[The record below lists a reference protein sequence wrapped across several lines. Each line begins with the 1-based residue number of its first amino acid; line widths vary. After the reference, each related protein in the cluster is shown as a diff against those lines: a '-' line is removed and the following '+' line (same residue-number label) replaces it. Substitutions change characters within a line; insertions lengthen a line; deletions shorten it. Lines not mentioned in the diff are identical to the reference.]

1 MTRPQELLAEILMCE
16 IDALPP
22 SPTALR
28 DIEGWD
34 SLRHV
39 MLVVGL
45 EQNFGVTLSAEE
57 IQAMVTVA
65 DIGRVLAERGIDG

>member
-1 MTRPQELLAEILMCE
+1 MTALQDTLSGILMV
-16 IDALPP
+16 DAGTLPP
-22 SPTALR
+22 ATALR

-45 EQNFGVTLSAEE
+45 EERFGVKLSAEE
-57 IQAMVTVA
+57 IMAMVTVG
-65 DIGRVLAERGIDG
+65 DIDRVLRTKGVDV

>member
-1 MTRPQELLAEILMCE
+1 MTRPQELLAEILLCE

-22 SPTALR
+22 ASTALR